1 MKKIVALI
9 STLIFTILLVGC
21 GAKTLTFTE
30 DGKVTSEELIK
41 SIKNIHQDSGIYYTK
56 EKSRLTI
63 ELDYKNSDYKT
74 VYNEFEDDENKIVA
88 MKETF
93 LEYKNISEVVL
104 KPLVDKQAL
113 ACADT
118 YVLDKG
124 EMSILYTKEVTEEVI
139 KTSLEIQ
146 NGTYSPKVDEKEE
159 VNTNETPDN
168 IDTISLPSEG
178 EFKDEKLI
186 KELNIGNTG
195 LKYSKFKVEDG
206 VIKIDLLYRKRVLTK
221 GVVKE
226 IQDKISNALGSK
238 GCEIELS
245 ISQEKPID
253 EYSCKYNGSWSQ

>member
-9 STLIFTILLVGC
+9 STLIFTILLAGC

-30 DGKVTSEELIK
+30 NGKVTSEELIK

-56 EKSRLTI
+56 EKSSLTI
-63 ELDYKNSDYKT
+63 ELNYKNSDYKT
-74 VYNEFEDDENKIVA
+74 IYNEFENDENKIVA

-93 LEYKNISEVVL
+93 LEYKNIREVVL
-104 KPLVDKQAL
+104 KPLVDKHAL

-124 EMSILYTKEVTEEVI
+124 KMSILYTKDVTEETI

-146 NGTYSPKVDEKEE
+146 NGTYSPKVNEKEE
-159 VNTNETPDN
+159 EVDINETTDN
-168 IDTISLPSEG
+168 IDTISLPAVG

-195 LKYSKFKVEDG
+195 LKYSKFEVEDG
-206 VIKIDLLYRKRVLTK
+206 VIKIDLLYQKQALTK

-238 GCEIELS
+238 GYEIKLS
-245 ISQEKPID
+245 ISQEKPIG
-253 EYSCKYNGSWSQ
+253 EYSCKYNGSWS